1 MNKLSTIILSFMIMM
16 TICLVM
22 LVQQNTAYA
31 QETANDILE
40 NLQSLEV
47 GQIVPEQIINE
58 ASSLVKLT
66 DGRVVLTY
74 SSTDPSRLHRMIVDE
89 NAVLIEVNLVVN
101 EAEKAS
107 IADNYRKVSEGKVVE
122 VRKKV
127 DSEELRGLPEEGI
140 AFVVNPKNEEIERV
154 IYFQPMST
162 SDFDITVASDFYPR
176 ERQPITPSVTET
188 QSSLEESN
196 ASVIQKLGWLVGER
210 DNEVMVIMLVVF
222 LGLGM
227 VTILFISRIRR

>member
-1 MNKLSTIILSFMIMM
+1 MNKLSTIIPSFMIMM
-16 TICLVM
+16 TICLVV
-22 LVQQNTAYA
+22 LVQMNTAYA
-31 QETANDILE
+31 QETINDLLE

-47 GQIVPEQIINE
+47 GQIVPEQIINA

-66 DGRVVLTY
+66 EGRVVLTY

-89 NAVLIEVNLVVN
+89 NAVLIEMNLVVN
-101 EAEKAS
+101 EVEKD
-107 IADNYRKVSEGKVVE
+107 IVADNYRKVSEGKVVE

-127 DSEELRGLPEEGI
+127 DSEELRGLPGEGI

-162 SDFDITVASDFYPR
+162 SDFDITVASDFFPR
-176 ERQPITPSVTET
+176 ERQLITPSVTET
-188 QSSLEESN
+188 QSSLEESTT
-196 ASVIQKLGWLVGER
+196 SVIQKLGWLVGER
-210 DNEVMVIMLVVF
+210 DNKVMVIMLVVF